1 MLQCLV
7 PGRRRL
13 AAFVKEERYGTH
25 ISNIRTYTRHRR
37 NNAVLNEFHLP
48 ILGIVIPNR
57 NDETIL
63 QCRIAVRLDTGAS
76 TATRPSVGVF
86 LRSRIGGIAIVYTHL
101 VRLGPSGR
109 FRYPVIDDI
118 AFDFV
123 DAVTVG
129 SPVDIQVARP
139 PSTAGTA
146 MNMLIH
152 RLTTLAHILGMNII
166 LRIMRMSDHD
176 MRLLELRQQIED
188 IRIMLVF
195 IHIRSRVLSPV
206 TERNMGT
213 KENNLVRLVL
223 DQVQI
228 GFQPIILLIQKSGF
242 IIPRRTRRSR
252 ANDII
257 HHNDM
262 CLTSI
267 K

>member
-1 MLQCLV
+1 
-7 PGRRRL
+7 
-13 AAFVKEERYGTH
+13 
-25 ISNIRTYTRHRR
+25 
-37 NNAVLNEFHLP
+37 
-48 ILGIVIPNR
+48 
-57 NDETIL
+57 
-63 QCRIAVRLDTGAS
+63 
-76 TATRPSVGVF
+76 
-86 LRSRIGGIAIVYTHL
+86 
-101 VRLGPSGR
+101 
-109 FRYPVIDDI
+109 
-118 AFDFV
+118 
-123 DAVTVG
+123 
-129 SPVDIQVARP
+129 
-139 PSTAGTA
+139 

-242 IIPRRTRRSR
+242 IIPRRTR
-252 ANDII
+252 D
-257 HHNDM
+257 
-262 CLTSI
+262 LVQTTLSI
-267 K
+267 TTICALPLLNE